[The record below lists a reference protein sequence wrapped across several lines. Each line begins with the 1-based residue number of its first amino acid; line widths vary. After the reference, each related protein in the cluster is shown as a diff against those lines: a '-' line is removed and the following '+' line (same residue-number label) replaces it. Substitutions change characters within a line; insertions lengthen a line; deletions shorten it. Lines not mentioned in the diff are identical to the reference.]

1 MKLVSDIFFCGIFLI
16 LPVAGHKRC
25 NMLFRSHVSRQA
37 AGKGRAVL
45 EGVGL
50 LSEVI
55 DMCYV
60 DHPHSEEEA
69 VQAGLIIWRNG
80 GGDRPTWRVLMDAI
94 VYAQIGTQ
102 HMRALEEELLRGALL
117 GARMCIVCWGGE
129 GRGWV

>member
-1 MKLVSDIFFCGIFLI
+1 
-16 LPVAGHKRC
+16 
-25 NMLFRSHVSRQA
+25 MLFRSFVSRQA

-69 VQAGLIIWRNG
+69 VQAGLIKWRNG
-80 GGDRPTWRVLMDAI
+80 GGDQPTWRVLMDAI
-94 VYAQIGTQ
+94 VYAQIGSQ
-102 HMRALEEELLRGALL
+102 HLRTLEEELLKGAVLLYQMCNVCWKRRGGGYKAI
-117 GARMCIVCWGGE
+117 CIVYANCVVSWYWLLLFVLMF
-129 GRGWV
+129 R

>member
-1 MKLVSDIFFCGIFLI
+1 
-16 LPVAGHKRC
+16 
-25 NMLFRSHVSRQA
+25 MLFRSHVSRQA

-102 HMRALEEELLRGALL
+102 HLSALEEELLKGALL
-117 GARMCIVCWGGE
+117 GA
-129 GRGWV
+129 